1 MRILIFLLASVYF
14 LTAWPVSIKTEYDS
28 SMSVYPQ
35 IKMEARLFGEDGILL
50 TWETKF
56 EEDVLGF
63 EIQRKTDGGMYETR
77 AFVPA
82 FADFEGHTYEYID
95 QLQAGELPIYR
106 IKVVYQSQSEKELIS
121 PEFIPRHIRH

>member
-1 MRILIFLLASVYF
+1 MRIVIFLLASVYF

-56 EEDVLGF
+56 EADILGF
-63 EIQRKTDGGMYETR
+63 EIQRKLDGGGFETR

-82 FADFEGHTYEYID
+82 FADLEGHTYEYID